1 MLGYER
7 KGNLKF
13 EGKSGEKKLVG
24 CICRNLIWS
33 RAIEAKTENP
43 GAEAELQL
51 PPSLPSPS
59 TSVLQP
65 SSDLNSPHHSPRQRF
80 KNRSDL

>member
-43 GAEAELQL
+43 
-51 PPSLPSPS
+51 
-59 TSVLQP
+59 
-65 SSDLNSPHHSPRQRF
+65 
-80 KNRSDL
+80 

>member
-7 KGNLKF
+7 KANLKF

-43 GAEAELQL
+43 GAEAELHL
-51 PPSLPSPS
+51 PFASPHFSPS
-59 TSVLQP
+59 AL
-65 SSDLNSPHHSPRQRF
+65 L
-80 KNRSDL
+80 RS